1 MDSNDKIV
9 LDELHNDKN
18 SFILC
23 LVNQF
28 FFIFNEKNNKTIS
41 YKLDFINNDLYVNLL
56 PYKMEGKKIS
66 FIIVNHSQSKKLIF
80 YYYDL
85 SYIDTINDPKKI
97 EFDEINIKK
106 NIVSCQ
112 INSHLSIIK
121 CFYSEYL
128 NSKNYISIITFSINE
143 MEIVKLNKLEEKE
156 QNNINQIKSARSFNN
171 KFFFCYTDN
180 YVPNCLINDYSK
192 NEENYIIG
200 CEITDEYDLN
210 YKTFYFNETGDFMLI
225 SKRTLTTTLY
235 NSINDS
241 IIICENDIFSEQTN
255 EFSIIYDSRFN
266 NYNLVNFS
274 NFSDYGKCQNIFI
287 LKEDQIIQEITD
299 KSKEEIISN
308 IDDILKYKEVGLNYE
323 IKGEDFT
330 LKIKPTNATTLP
342 NTTYVDFDEC
352 EKIIREKY
360 GIHDSSII
368 TFLQIEIDNDDKN
381 SLYNQIKYFAY
392 NEEMEE
398 LDLSPCEELDTK
410 IHYAI
415 KEDSNLDISSISE
428 FQQLGVDILNIKD
441 NFFTDLCYSY
451 SDSNNDMTLEDRI
464 KYIYQNY
471 SLCEESCTYNSIDL
485 ENMNIACNCKVQGN
499 NNESSLNMA
508 PLVYEHPG
516 EASFFDS
523 NKF

>member
-1 MDSNDKIV
+1 MYPKIELNLRNIFLYYLFCLLSSIQVVYSDKFIDIKKLNLYDSYFVVLDSGFFLYNFKSSDCSFILGFNSTVYMDSNDKIV

-85 SYIDTINDPKKI
+85 SYIENINDPKKI

-192 NEENYIIG
+192 NEENYKIG

-225 SKRTLTTTLY
+225 SKRTLKTTLY

-241 IIICENDIFSEQTN
+241 RIIC
-255 EFSIIYDSRFN
+255 
-266 NYNLVNFS
+266 
-274 NFSDYGKCQNIFI
+274 K
-287 LKEDQIIQEITD
+287 
-299 KSKEEIISN
+299 
-308 IDDILKYKEVGLNYE
+308 
-323 IKGEDFT
+323 
-330 LKIKPTNATTLP
+330 
-342 NTTYVDFDEC
+342 
-352 EKIIREKY
+352 
-360 GIHDSSII
+360 
-368 TFLQIEIDNDDKN
+368 
-381 SLYNQIKYFAY
+381 
-392 NEEMEE
+392 
-398 LDLSPCEELDTK
+398 
-410 IHYAI
+410 
-415 KEDSNLDISSISE
+415 
-428 FQQLGVDILNIKD
+428 
-441 NFFTDLCYSY
+441 
-451 SDSNNDMTLEDRI
+451 
-464 KYIYQNY
+464 
-471 SLCEESCTYNSIDL
+471 
-485 ENMNIACNCKVQGN
+485 
-499 NNESSLNMA
+499 
-508 PLVYEHPG
+508 
-516 EASFFDS
+516 
-523 NKF
+523 